1 MQLRYRPFGLKL
13 RRFLWSQPC
22 LALLPEC
29 GWLDGGCLILRD
41 ALVQWGNGYLHP
53 GASHRTHRSITFV
66 DHGFAWLDVMGHRL
80 FIDGDGIQ
88 EESAFKEK
96 LAVLQQHPTVD
107 LRFDTSTE
115 RVVGIPVDPDASR
128 TLAQLLSRRLGGF
141 SPSLLTK

>member
-1 MQLRYRPFGLKL
+1 
-13 RRFLWSQPC
+13 
-22 LALLPEC
+22 
-29 GWLDGGCLILRD
+29 
-41 ALVQWGNGYLHP
+41 
-53 GASHRTHRSITFV
+53 
-66 DHGFAWLDVMGHRL
+66 MGHRL